1 MASSRDVSVTFLG
14 SGDAFGSGGRLNT
27 CFLVRSPETCFL
39 IDCGASSLVAMK
51 KYGVDRSDVDIIL
64 ITHFHGDHFGG
75 VPFFL
80 LDARQVQHR
89 TGPLIIAGPHGVEK
103 RVQELTEALFPGAS
117 GADPGFSLDFV
128 ELAAGVPTEIGA
140 LKVYPEAV
148 IHSKG
153 SDPHGYRIECSGKSI
168 AYSGDSEWTE
178 NLIKIAS
185 GTDLFICECSDY
197 DEPTRNHIDYQ
208 TILRRSADLGSKRVI
223 LTHLGD
229 SVLSRLDSTDIEY
242 AEDGKTVTI

>member
-1 MASSRDVSVTFLG
+1 MAISLTFLG
-14 SGDAFGSGGRLNT
+14 CGDAFASGGRFNT
-27 CFLVRSPETCFL
+27 CFLVRSPQTCFL
-39 IDCGASSLVAMK
+39 IDCGASSLISMK
-51 KYGVDRSDVDIIL
+51 KHGLDRSDVDIIL

-80 LDARQVQHR
+80 LDAKQVQR
-89 TGPLIIAGPHGVEK
+89 RGRPLVIAGPRGVAE
-103 RVQELTEALFPGAS
+103 RVRAVMEALFPGT
-117 GADPGFSLDFV
+117 GDMDPGFPLDFV
-128 ELAAGVPTEIGA
+128 ELAAGVPSAIGA
-140 LKVYPEAV
+140 LIVHPEAV
-148 IHSKG
+148 VHSKG
-153 SDPHGYRIECSGKSI
+153 SEPHGYRIECAGKTI

-208 TILRRSADLGSKRVI
+208 TILQRRADLGSKRVI

-229 SVLSRLDSTDIEY
+229 SVLSRLDSLEIEY